1 MNLEKLEKIQ
11 ENRVFLLLNYV
22 ITFLCIYFLFVKIRE
37 YEVNLNFD
45 FGNSSLVVLLI
56 CLSSVFQAI
65 SWSKLVT
72 GTYDSN
78 EIYSWFNSIIGK
90 YFPFKIGILSK
101 RLFNKK
107 KDSKSTIVFK
117 NIIKEQIIVATVIS
131 FLSLYLI
138 VNPLFLFFIFL
149 LLLVI
154 LKKILESKT
163 FSSFL
168 YCFIAE
174 PIFILGLFIFINNYV
189 DGNVFQIVL
198 VYMFSSLLSIFVTTA
213 PAGFGIREYLFIV
226 ICDYLNFESN
236 ENLLLVILSFR
247 LLIICSDL
255 IIYLS
260 SFLYKASLK
269 NKES

>member
-1 MNLEKLEKIQ
+1 MNLEKFKKIQ
-11 ENRVFLLLNYV
+11 ENRIFLLLNYV
-22 ITFLCIYFLFVKIRE
+22 ITFLCIYFLFIKIRE

-45 FGNSSLVVLLI
+45 FRNSSLVVLLI
-56 CLSSVFQAI
+56 CLSSIFQAI
-65 SWSKLVT
+65 AWSKLVT

-90 YFPFKIGILSK
+90 YFPFKIGVLGK
-101 RLFNKK
+101 RLFNKNK
-107 KDSKSTIVFK
+107 NSKSTIVFK
-117 NIIKEQIIVATVIS
+117 NIIKEQIIVVTVIS

-138 VNPLFLFFIFL
+138 VNPIFLFFVFI
-149 LLLVI
+149 LLVFI
-154 LKKILESKT
+154 LKNVIESKT
-163 FSSFL
+163 FSSALF
-168 YCFIAE
+168 CFIAE
-174 PIFILGLFIFINNYV
+174 PIYLLGLFVFINNYV
-189 DGNVFQIVL
+189 EGNIFPIAL
-198 VYMFSSLLSIFVTTA
+198 IYMFSSVVSIFVSTA

-269 NKES
+269 NKQL